1 MNYIKKFEFD
11 ILFECLVK
19 IIYWEGW
26 YSGDLFLIFMVV
38 SKWRVV
44 YYFNNLK
51 MLWLKVFLESCMES
65 LVY

>member
-1 MNYIKKFEFD
+1 MNYTKKFELD